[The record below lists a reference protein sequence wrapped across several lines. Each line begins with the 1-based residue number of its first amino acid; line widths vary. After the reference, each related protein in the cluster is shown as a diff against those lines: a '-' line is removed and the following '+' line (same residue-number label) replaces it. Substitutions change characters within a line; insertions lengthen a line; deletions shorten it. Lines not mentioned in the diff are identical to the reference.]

1 MKTPTYPSKTV
12 FIIALLAGGA
22 VAAYAGNPGLGL
34 GIGVGGGA
42 GATSSLGLG
51 ASTPANVHASGGASF
66 GTSGG
71 LGVASGVGA
80 LGGASAA
87 IGTHNT
93 AGFETLPD
101 GPVGSSDFETIG
113 MRQATVKAANAGGVA
128 ASAPGMDVA
137 NAHAVTAVL
146 DAGPSVQQVQSAD
159 VQTRGEVIAQM
170 EHEVNASDDAIAAAK
185 VRAKTLDADGK
196 AQFNTAVKDAHARA
210 KALKKS
216 MKAAK
221 KADADAWADS
231 RAKLAADY
239 DAYTQAM
246 TRVDS
251 AASGAATAPNA
262 SANAVGNANANSA
275 VVTKP
280 GS

>member
-12 FIIALLAGGA
+12 LLLALLAGGSVA
-22 VAAYAGNPGLGL
+22 VYAGNAGLGV
-34 GIGVGGGA
+34 GVGVNA
-42 GATSSLGLG
+42 GATSNLGLG
-51 ASTPANVHASGGASF
+51 ANTPANVHAGGGASF

-71 LGVASGVGA
+71 AGVASGVGA
-80 LGGASAA
+80 LGGASAT
-87 IGTHNT
+87 IGTHNS

-101 GPVGSSDFETIG
+101 GHIGSSDFETIG
-113 MRQATVKAANAGGVA
+113 MRQTTVKAANAGGVA
-128 ASAPGMDVA
+128 ATAPGMAVA
-137 NAHAVTAVL
+137 NEHAITAVL
-146 DAGPSVQQVQSAD
+146 NAGPSVQQVQTAD

-170 EHEVNASDDAIAAAK
+170 EHELDASDNAIAAAK

-196 AQFNTAVKDAHARA
+196 AQFDTAVNDAHARA

-216 MKAAK
+216 MKTAK

-239 DAYTQAM
+239 DAYTKAM
-246 TRVDS
+246 ARVDDTAS
-251 AASGAATAPNA
+251 AAATAPNA
-262 SANAVGNANANSA
+262 SATAIEHANARSE
-275 VVTKP
+275 VVEKP